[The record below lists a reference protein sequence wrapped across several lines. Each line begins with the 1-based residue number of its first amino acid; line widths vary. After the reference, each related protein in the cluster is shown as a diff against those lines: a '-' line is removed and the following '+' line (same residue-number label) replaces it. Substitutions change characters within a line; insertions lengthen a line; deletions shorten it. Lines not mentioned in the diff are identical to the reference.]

1 MFRKKASPPPNASPR
16 FVDYFVVCGLD
27 TVSGLEVDPVIGDS
41 PHRWPLQ
48 RSFKSSVLAH
58 FPDQAPGNPFDGDA
72 FRLLCLPRGLLF
84 AKEGHVPEPQ
94 FHSFLVTKEDGS
106 RVYGSALT
114 FYELV
119 TTGKVL
125 DALEMLQA
133 MYKQEVKLQRGVS
146 PQERQRD
153 DINGEDFEF
162 DGKQGDRIFV
172 CQCIA
177 FVSKI
182 PFIWA
187 YEQYLSQL
195 YELSRDND
203 SVLPMESYIY
213 NLLFEVPLPPPGRS
227 LRLTGPKGPI
237 TCIRPNKERSL
248 PLLEY
253 PIKRLFDWLT
263 LDDIILIF
271 TCFLLEHQILLIAS
285 KYHKLM
291 TTAECFSALMLPFS
305 WQHVY
310 VPILP
315 RSLLHYL
322 DAPVPFIMGLQRLPC
337 DKRPDVPGEVVT
349 VDLDNSK
356 VNGPED
362 IPDLPNYYHL
372 KRLIEMKLDDF
383 TPNNSGISTRR
394 GSLNSQGSGSLS
406 RNVSMNKLEPVL
418 EEDRLSPPSK
428 EEETESQEG
437 KKANMSNKEKEM
449 KQKKPQSIHPQLA
462 QMLQLARKA
471 GIETSISHLLSSS
484 EDTETETNGT
494 VNSNSKEETDGG
506 ILPEQQTDM
515 DFNNNIREVFLQ
527 YFVQLFADY
536 DKFVIPPQSD
546 YQTWL
551 TSREHLQNFDKAAF
565 LSDQPERY
573 LPFLS
578 PFLETQSFASL
589 IDNKI
594 LSSWH
599 PCDPLLALFDSR
611 IQELKQT
618 RGVLRSPSEEIAAQ
632 TVQVSLQKLS
642 FRNLRIDHRA
652 RPPRKLSSLS
662 AREDAD
668 AVDAPGEGQFA
679 RLHSSTLLN
688 QGSSEVSD
696 KKSHASWSRSQKRQQ
711 QWEHLLASGQNLVQ
725 EARKNASPQPPFS
738 NSSPESM
745 NKSQGS
751 FVLHLLK
758 EARMKVKRLLV
769 QKMGREAFIMGHG
782 ELRGR
787 SVTGVEENTLIAS
800 LCDLLERIW
809 SHGLNVA
816 REGRSCLWSHLMAY
830 MSRKEETEANTNA
843 LLSKRYSMPNM
854 HKDKSAAPRKWSG
867 GGLIATDDEPC
878 DGEKQSK
885 LASLRNW
892 AFGSPE
898 MRRRITNLLMPTPP
912 DFVYDL
918 QCVQNMA
925 DIKTQVG
932 FARAWI
938 RLALEKKQLADHLK
952 MLLSDNELV
961 TARYRDYAFLRSEDE
976 REQFLF
982 HLLSL
987 TAVDFRCFT
996 LGFANTLVTYRI
1008 SFVTGKSL
1016 TSSTTTAN
1024 LWIMLSGENANTGR
1038 VPIPRGEYDV
1048 DLKHPNLGLLTTL
1061 RVGHDNAGISPGIFI
1076 EMIIIRNLV
1085 TDTVWKFPCGRW
1097 LAKGED
1103 DRSIERLLVGEIE
1116 DRNPVS
1122 RISKELTP
1130 PRSESPKV
1138 SRKDDRVENSVIVD
1152 DYLQAIADVVNQ
1164 MIKHCTEPAAEGHS
1178 SLSFLLCGERGLCQA
1193 IHNVFVYNLRSRRFR
1208 SNLLPWDYIQK
1219 VYESLARLTTSGNTT
1234 RKISPTPQML
1244 FKQNT
1249 SGDLPHIPARE
1260 LTQSEN
1266 TFVLTIAKISSA
1278 SNTIG
1283 KDGKFQA
1290 FVCLGARDHQ
1300 LSNWMAVLSQSTV
1313 AETFYEPSSFFRQQ
1327 QLMTPLLTTLSALN
1341 DMNIKLETAILKG
1354 IEDD

>member
-1 MFRKKASPPPNASPR
+1 
-16 FVDYFVVCGLD
+16 
-27 TVSGLEVDPVIGDS
+27 
-41 PHRWPLQ
+41 
-48 RSFKSSVLAH
+48 
-58 FPDQAPGNPFDGDA
+58 
-72 FRLLCLPRGLLF
+72 
-84 AKEGHVPEPQ
+84 
-94 FHSFLVTKEDGS
+94 
-106 RVYGSALT
+106 
-114 FYELV
+114 
-119 TTGKVL
+119 
-125 DALEMLQA
+125 MLQA
-133 MYKQEVKLQRGVS
+133 MYKQEVMLQRGVS
-146 PQERQRD
+146 PQGRLGD
-153 DINGEDFEF
+153 DISGGNFEF
-162 DGKQGDRIFV
+162 DREQGDRICV

-182 PFIWA
+182 PFVWS

-195 YELSRDND
+195 YEVSRSRD
-203 SVLPMESYIY
+203 SALPLESYIH

-237 TCIRPNKERSL
+237 TCIRPNMERSL

-253 PIKRLFDWLT
+253 PIKRLFDWLV
-263 LDDIILIF
+263 LNDVILIF
-271 TCFLLEHQILLIAS
+271 TCFLLEHQILLIS
-285 KYHKLM
+285 SQYHKLM

-315 RSLLHYL
+315 RSLRHYL
-322 DAPVPFIMGLQRLPC
+322 DAPVPFIMGLQRLPG
-337 DKRPDVPGEVVT
+337 DERPDVPGEVVT

-356 VNGPED
+356 VDRPED
-362 IPDLPNYYHL
+362 VPDLPSYDHL
-372 KRLIEMKLDDF
+372 KKLIEIKLEDSSS
-383 TPNNSGISTRR
+383 NSSGISSRR
-394 GSLNSQGSGSLS
+394 SSLNSQSSGILS
-406 RNVSMNKLEPVL
+406 RKASLNKLEPL
-418 EEDRLSPPSK
+418 PEEDRMSPPSR
-428 EEETESQEG
+428 EEESELQDGEE
-437 KKANMSNKEKEM
+437 KNAINEDKEK
-449 KQKKPQSIHPQLA
+449 KQKRPQSIHPQLA
-462 QMLQLARKA
+462 KMLQLAKKA
-471 GIETSISHLLSSS
+471 GIETSISHLLPTP
-484 EDTETETNGT
+484 EEAEIEGNGT
-494 VNSNSKEETDGG
+494 VSSDGKDLEMDAG
-506 ILPEQQTDM
+506 ISPHQQADM
-515 DFNNNIREVFLQ
+515 DFNNSIREVFLQ
-527 YFVQLFADY
+527 HFVQLFADY

-546 YQTWL
+546 YQSWL

-578 PFLETQSFASL
+578 PFLESQSFASL

-599 PCDPLLALFDSR
+599 PCDPLLALFDTR
-611 IQELKQT
+611 IQELKQNH
-618 RGVLRSPSEEIAAQ
+618 GVLRSPSEEM
-632 TVQVSLQKLS
+632 TPPKVQVSLQKLS
-642 FRNLRIDHRA
+642 LRNLRIDHRA
-652 RPPRKLSSLS
+652 RPPRKLNSVPEREEAVN
-662 AREDAD
+662 AR
-668 AVDAPGEGQFA
+668 GEGPFA
-679 RLHSSTLLN
+679 RLPSSPLLN
-688 QGSSEVSD
+688 QGSSEVSER
-696 KKSHASWSRSQKRQQ
+696 KSRASWSRSQKRQQ
-711 QWEHLLASGQNLVQ
+711 QRQHLLASGQSLVQ
-725 EARKNASPQPPFS
+725 EARKNASPQPPLS
-738 NSSPESM
+738 SSSPESM

-809 SHGLNVA
+809 SHGLNVV

-830 MSRKEETEANTNA
+830 VSRKEEMETNTN
-843 LLSKRYSMPNM
+843 SPFFRRYSLPYM
-854 HKDKSAAPRKWSG
+854 HNSKSGTQRKRSG
-867 GGLIATDDEPC
+867 GGLIVDEDSC

-885 LASLRNW
+885 LSSLRNW

-898 MRRRITNLLMPTPP
+898 MRRRIAHLLMATPP
-912 DFVYDL
+912 DFHYDL

-952 MLLSDNELV
+952 LLLSDNELV
-961 TARYRDYAFLRSEDE
+961 TERYRDYAFLRSEDE

-987 TAVDFRCFT
+987 TAVDVRCFT

-1008 SFVTGKSL
+1008 SFITGKSL
-1016 TSSTTTAN
+1016 TSSATTAN
-1024 LWIMLSGENANTGR
+1024 LWIMLSGEHTNTGR

-1076 EMIIIRNLV
+1076 EMVIIRNLV

-1116 DRNPVS
+1116 DRNLVN

-1130 PRSESPKV
+1130 PRSESPKP
-1138 SRKDDRVENSVIVD
+1138 SRKDDRAEDSELVD
-1152 DYLQAIADVVNQ
+1152 EYLQALADAVNR
-1164 MIKHCTEPAAEGHS
+1164 MIKQCTEPEARS

-1193 IHNVFVYNLRSRRFR
+1193 MHNVFVYNLRSRRFR
-1208 SNLLPWDYIQK
+1208 SNLLPWDFIQK
-1219 VYESLARLTTSGNTT
+1219 VYESLSRLTTPRNMT
-1234 RKISPTPQML
+1234 RKISPPAPQM
-1244 FKQNT
+1244 FKQNS
-1249 SGDLPHIPARE
+1249 SGDLPHIPAKK

-1266 TFVLTIAKISSA
+1266 TFLSTIAKISSA

-1300 LSNWMAVLSQSTV
+1300 LSDWMAVLGQSTV
-1313 AETFYEPSSFFRQQ
+1313 TESFYEPSSFFRKQ
-1327 QLMTPLLTTLSALN
+1327 QLMTPFLTTLSALN
-1341 DMNIKLETAILKG
+1341 DMNIKLETSILKG